1 MFSIE
6 VSGENDIVIIIP
18 IGNNINI
25 IILLSGGRWSL
36 QSHSYGIK
44 EGQFGLISGHGGIS
58 ALVVIICDVE
68 LGNPPQ
74 FEEAICGYLKNVVV
88 MAKPRRRR

>member
-1 MFSIE
+1 MSWVSSIE

-44 EGQFGLISGHGGIS
+44 EGQFGLISGNTRHGG
-58 ALVVIICDVE
+58 
-68 LGNPPQ
+68 
-74 FEEAICGYLKNVVV
+74 
-88 MAKPRRRR
+88 